1 MKRIALCIVISIL
14 LVAVVLGGNY
24 YVRKT
29 LSRMETDLNAAL
41 VYSAAQ
47 EYNKAAGIYQRLCE
61 TFQENER
68 KLSVF
73 VKHDL
78 LCEVGNA
85 LCGLASYNNPDGQ
98 ADLKSE
104 TCKALSRIR
113 LARDFYFSAY

>member
-1 MKRIALCIVISIL
+1 MKRVAASIVISIL
-14 LVAVVLGGNY
+14 LAAIVLGGNY
-24 YVRKT
+24 YVRRIF
-29 LSRMETDLNAAL
+29 SQMETDLNAAL
-41 VYSAAQ
+41 VYSSAQ
-47 EYNKAAGIYQRLCE
+47 EYKKAAGLYQRLCE
-61 TFQENER
+61 TFQQSER

-85 LCGLASYNNPDGQ
+85 LCGLASYNSPDGQ